1 VKVYINNPDQIDSQL
16 KMLGDMLKQHGSHLS
31 VVVEAEQAER
41 QRTGTQNGCL
51 HKFCSDLSTALNDAG
66 LDMREVLSKDIFM
79 SWTPEAVKA
88 KLWGAVM
95 KALTGKE
102 KTSQLTTVECGAVY
116 EELNRHIATSQG
128 LSVPWPSQDNQG
140 GRENG

>member
-1 VKVYINNPDQIDSQL
+1 MKVYINNPDQIDSQL
-16 KMLGDMLKQHGSHLS
+16 KMLGDMLKQSGSHLS

-51 HKFCSDLSTALNDAG
+51 HKYCDDLATALGEAG
-66 LDMREVLSKDIFM
+66 LDMRK
-79 SWTPEAVKA
+79 
-88 KLWGAVM
+88 VM
-95 KALTGKE
+95 KPDAELPWSGHTVKTMLWHVIQKAMTGKE
-102 KTSQLTTVECGAVY
+102 KSSKLTTVECSAVY
-116 EELNRHIATSQG
+116 EALNRHIATTQG